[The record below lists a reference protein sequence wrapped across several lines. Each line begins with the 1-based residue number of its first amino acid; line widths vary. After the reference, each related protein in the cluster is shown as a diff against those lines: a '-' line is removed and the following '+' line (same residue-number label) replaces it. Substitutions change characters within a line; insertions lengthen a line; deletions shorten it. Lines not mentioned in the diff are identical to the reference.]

1 MKKLFRAGCLGAL
14 ALLAGCAADSSP
26 ASSSSSQS
34 AAASRPA
41 APQPITLTTQS
52 AGLVQQAAPNGQ
64 GTMMQL
70 GGRFESAVIARRNA
84 DGSISTACHDEQA
97 PAEAFARGAGPAQ
110 IEVK

>member
-14 ALLAGCAADSSP
+14 AMLAGCTADSSTAP
-26 ASSSSSQS
+26 SSSSQS
-34 AAASRPA
+34 AASSRA
-41 APQPITLTTQS
+41 AARPPITLTTQS
-52 AGLVQQAAPNGQ
+52 AGLVQQAPPNGK

-70 GGRFESAVIARRNA
+70 DGRFENAVIARRNA

-97 PAEAFARGAGPAQ
+97 PAESFARGAGPAQ